1 MHMKSSKVMGG
12 TDTCV
17 IRGIGMVSAVGVS
30 ASQSCASI
38 RAGISRT
45 LSMPEI
51 YYCIPH
57 DPIFEDGTEL
67 IAAPL
72 SFLNSV
78 REAYP
83 EPAEW
88 LSLIAEKAFL
98 DLLGSSAYH
107 DESDNE
113 TGLFIALPPKLIEN
127 DPYAKDEF
135 IYHFHNR
142 IQKDLFPVEDYSFK
156 GHTGVFEMIEAASK
170 AMNEGKISSALIGGV
185 ESSLFPD
192 WLYDLD
198 REYRIKSRRNL
209 DGYIPGEAAAFIW
222 IEKKSRMPESMP
234 LTFTIDSQSWDEG
247 IKSPLMPG
255 SFLKNAVSAL
265 LNDHDT
271 PVIFCDLNGESKRM
285 EEWGFVRTSL
295 GERLGNP
302 VHLEHPADVLG
313 DVGAATGAALIIAAM
328 YHLQVVNPDRHTALI
343 WTASDQ
349 GERRGVTLKKT
360 IRESSETLQE

>member
-1 MHMKSSKVMGG
+1 MKRSKDMTG
-12 TDTCV
+12 TGKCV

-38 RAGISRT
+38 QAGISRAMA
-45 LSMPEI
+45 MPEI
-51 YYCIPH
+51 YYCMPD
-57 DPIFEDGTEL
+57 DPDFEAGTEL

-72 SFLNSV
+72 SFLNS
-78 REAYP
+78 RRDTYP
-83 EPAEW
+83 QPAEW
-88 LSLIAEKAFL
+88 LSLISEKAFL

-107 DESDNE
+107 DERDNE
-113 TGLFIALPPKLIEN
+113 TGLFISLPPKLIEN
-127 DPYAKDEF
+127 TPHAKDEF

-170 AMNEGKISSALIGGV
+170 AMNEGKISSALVGGV
-185 ESSLFPD
+185 QSSLFPD
-192 WLYDLD
+192 WLSDLD

-222 IEKKSRMPESMP
+222 MEKISRIPEKMPVT
-234 LTFTIDSQSWDEG
+234 LTIDSQSWDEG
-247 IKSPLMPG
+247 IQSPLTPG
-255 SFLKNAVSAL
+255 SSLKNVVSSL
-265 LNDHDT
+265 LNDHDDT

-295 GERLGNP
+295 GERLENP

-313 DVGAATGAALIIAAM
+313 DVGAATGTVLIITAM
-328 YHLQVVNPDRHTALI
+328 HHLQVVNPDRHTALI
-343 WTASDQ
+343 WTASDH
-349 GERRGVTLKKT
+349 GERRGLTLKKT
-360 IRESSETLQE
+360 MREPSGTHQE